1 MLLVDKYFKESVLYG
16 VEGWGAHAC
25 LVREPRPSGRV
36 FPYSE
41 RHVQAVWFDQRWRP
55 GGLMTTG
62 GERVEVV
69 YPGRWNMEAGPDFLD
84 AVLVLGSGMRRVEGD
99 VEVHVFPA
107 GWRQHG
113 HRHDPKYR
121 RVVAH
126 VTYFEGVLEAGELP
140 PGAVQIPLR
149 SLLQAQPGFAFEHL
163 DVTEYPYA
171 GRSDQPPCREV
182 LRGWSPD
189 AKAQLLVSAG
199 HARMRLKAER
209 LATAVAERG
218 LDQVWYESV
227 MGAMGYQHNKR
238 AAQAL
243 AELAP
248 LDHWRACAGGDVV
261 HGYAILAGLSG
272 LLPTEMDAAWDVE
285 TRDFVRLLWDVWWR
299 ERSRFPAGLS
309 RSAWRLHGIRPL
321 NHPLRRL
328 MGVARM
334 VITVDSARQALAD
347 WVFPDARRSV
357 TALEAACNGE
367 AAGYWPWR
375 EQLGGVRLS
384 HPVALVGRDRLNAL
398 LLNVVLPLAAA
409 SGFDP
414 VTVDAC
420 LTSVK
425 PESLNQVMKQTAHYL
440 LGVEFPSPVL
450 ASASARQGLMQV
462 FHDYCLHDR
471 SQCARCPFP
480 GWLATRENTGPR
492 H

>member
-1 MLLVDKYFKESVLYG
+1 MLMDKYFGESLLYWSVG
-16 VEGWGAHAC
+16 RATNERV
-25 LVREPRPSGRV
+25 VRESRSSGRV

-55 GGLMTTG
+55 GGLITAT

-84 AVLVLGSGMRRVEGD
+84 AVLVLGPGMRRIEGD
-99 VEVHVFPA
+99 VEVHVFPS

-113 HRHDPKYR
+113 HRHDPRYR

-126 VTYFEGVLEAGELP
+126 VTYFEGVVEPGELP
-140 PGAVQIPLR
+140 PGAVEIPLR

-171 GRSDQPPCREV
+171 GRSDQPPCRTL
-182 LRGWSPD
+182 LRGWPPE
-189 AKAQLLVSAG
+189 AKIRLLVSAG

-209 LATAVAERG
+209 LAAAVAERG

-227 MGAMGYQHNKR
+227 LAAMGYQHNKR

-248 LDHWRACAGGDVV
+248 LDHWRACADGDVLR
-261 HGYAILAGLSG
+261 GYAILAGLSG
-272 LLPTEMDAAWDVE
+272 LLPAEMDGAWDVE
-285 TRDFVRLLWDVWWR
+285 TRDFVRMIWDVWWR
-299 ERSRFPAGLS
+299 EKSRFPAGLP

-328 MGVARM
+328 MGAARM
-334 VITVDSARQALAD
+334 LIGAATARQALAA

-357 TALEAACNGE
+357 LALDAACHGPE
-367 AAGYWPWR
+367 AGSGPWR
-375 EQLGGVRLS
+375 EYVGGTRS
-384 HPVALVGRDRLNAL
+384 SRPVALVGQDRLNAL

-414 VTVDAC
+414 VTLDAN
-420 LTSVK
+420 LASIK
-425 PESLNQVMKQTAHYL
+425 PEPLNQIMKQTAHYL
-440 LGVEFPSPVL
+440 FGTEFPSRWL

-480 GWLATRENTGPR
+480 GWLAVPQNPGLQQ
-492 H
+492 